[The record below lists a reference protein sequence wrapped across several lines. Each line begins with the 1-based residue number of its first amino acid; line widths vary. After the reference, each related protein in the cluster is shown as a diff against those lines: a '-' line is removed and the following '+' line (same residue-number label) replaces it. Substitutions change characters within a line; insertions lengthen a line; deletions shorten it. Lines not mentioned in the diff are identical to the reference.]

1 MVWRLTHPNFSGIR
15 SCESKPHSLGIKLHA
30 IALPCRRSQELTD
43 KTGKVVLED
52 QTPAKGKYLLM
63 KVHIPPTM
71 DDSVGFQNAF
81 ELITAFDDVN
91 HRLAWK
97 NLLPQW
103 FIKAER
109 WQALSTTEDGKTVYE
124 SREVFGGIGAYLI
137 KWFIATN
144 LMKSFEAMAD
154 AVKTRSEQK

>member
-103 FIKAER
+103 FIKADR
-109 WQALSTTEDGKTVYE
+109 WQDLSTPEDGKTVYE